1 MAYTPQINYPAYNP
15 YQQMPMQYQQPI
27 QQTAPQPMQTQPM
40 YQARPVT
47 SREEALGQQVDF
59 FGAGTL
65 MPDLALG
72 IIYLKRFNQN
82 TGASDLFEFCLA
94 QTDAPQ
100 EQPNELEE
108 IRASI
113 KRLEDE
119 IAQMRTSKAK
129 VVKKNDDE

>member
-1 MAYTPQINYPAYNP
+1 MAYQP
-15 YQQMPMQYQQPI
+15 YQMYSNQYQQYQYPTALP
-27 QQTAPQPMQTQPM
+27 QQPAPQPMQPQPM

-65 MPDLALG
+65 MPDLSHG
-72 IIYLKRFNQN
+72 VVYLKRFNQN
-82 TGASDLFEFCLA
+82 TGGSDLFEFRLA
-94 QTDAPQ
+94 QPEAQT

-119 IAQMRTSKAK
+119 IAQLRASKAK

>member
-1 MAYTPQINYPAYNP
+1 MAYTPIGYYQPQGYQYPTALP
-15 YQQMPMQYQQPI
+15 QQPT
-27 QQTAPQPMQTQPM
+27 QQAMQPQPM

-59 FGAGTL
+59 FGAGVL
-65 MPDLALG
+65 MPDLAHG
-72 IIYLKRFNQN
+72 IVYLKRFNQQ
-82 TGASDLFEFCLA
+82 TGASDLYEFRLSQPDA
-94 QTDAPQ
+94 QP

-119 IAQMRTSKAK
+119 IEKLRASKAK

>member
-1 MAYTPQINYPAYNP
+1 MAYQP
-15 YQQMPMQYQQPI
+15 YQMYSNQYQQYQYPTALP
-27 QQTAPQPMQTQPM
+27 QQPAPQPMQPQPM

-65 MPDLALG
+65 MPDLSHG
-72 IIYLKRFNQN
+72 VVYLKRFNQN
-82 TGASDLFEFCLA
+82 TGGSDLYEFRLV
-94 QTDAPQ
+94 QPEAPQ

-119 IAQMRTSKAK
+119 IAQMRASKAK

>member
-1 MAYTPQINYPAYNP
+1 MAYQNPYPMYNTQYPAYQYP
-15 YQQMPMQYQQPI
+15 TALPQQQ
-27 QQTAPQPMQTQPM
+27 APQMSPQPM

-65 MPDLALG
+65 MPDLAHG
-72 IIYLKRFNQN
+72 IVYLKRFNQN
-82 TGASDLFEFCLA
+82 TGGSDLFEFRLA
-94 QTDAPQ
+94 QPEAQP
-100 EQPNELEE
+100 EQSNEIEQ
-108 IRASI
+108 IRESI

-119 IAQMRTSKAK
+119 LEKLKASRAK

>member
-1 MAYTPQINYPAYNP
+1 MAYTPIGYYQPQGYQYPTALP
-15 YQQMPMQYQQPI
+15 QQPT
-27 QQTAPQPMQTQPM
+27 QQTMQPQPM

-59 FGAGTL
+59 FGAGVL
-65 MPDLALG
+65 MPDLAHG
-72 IIYLKRFNQN
+72 IVYLKRFNQQ
-82 TGASDLFEFCLA
+82 TGASDLYEFRLSQPDA
-94 QTDAPQ
+94 QS

-119 IAQMRTSKAK
+119 IEKLRASKAK

>member
-1 MAYTPQINYPAYNP
+1 MAYQNP
-15 YQQMPMQYQQPI
+15 YPMYNTQYPTYQYPTALPQQQ
-27 QQTAPQPMQTQPM
+27 APQMSPQPM

-65 MPDLALG
+65 MPDLSHG
-72 IIYLKRFNQN
+72 VVYLKRFNQN
-82 TGASDLFEFCLA
+82 TGGSDLYEFRLV
-94 QTDAPQ
+94 QPEAPQ

-119 IAQMRTSKAK
+119 IAQMRASKAK

>member
-1 MAYTPQINYPAYNP
+1 MAYQNPYPMYNTQYPAY
-15 YQQMPMQYQQPI
+15 QYPTALPQQP
-27 QQTAPQPMQTQPM
+27 APQMQPQPV

-65 MPDLALG
+65 MPDLAHG
-72 IIYLKRFNQN
+72 IVYLKRFNPN
-82 TGASDLFEFCLA
+82 TGGSDLFEFRQA
-94 QTDAPQ
+94 QPETQQ
-100 EQPNELEE
+100 EQPNELEQ
-108 IRASI
+108 IRESI

-119 IAQMRTSKAK
+119 LDKLKSSKAK

>member
-1 MAYTPQINYPAYNP
+1 MAYQNP
-15 YQQMPMQYQQPI
+15 YQMYNTQYQPYQYPTALPQQP
-27 QQTAPQPMQTQPM
+27 AQPMQPQPM

-65 MPDLALG
+65 MPDLAHG
-72 IIYLKRFNQN
+72 VVYLKRFNQN
-82 TGASDLFEFCLA
+82 TGGSDLFEFRLSKQEA
-94 QTDAPQ
+94 QP
-100 EQPNELEE
+100 EQPNELDE

-113 KRLEDE
+113 KKLEDE
-119 IAQMRTSKAK
+119 VAQIRTSRAK

>member
-1 MAYTPQINYPAYNP
+1 MAYQP
-15 YQQMPMQYQQPI
+15 YQMYSNQYQQYQYPTALP
-27 QQTAPQPMQTQPM
+27 QQPAPQPMQPQPM

-65 MPDLALG
+65 MPDLSHG
-72 IIYLKRFNQN
+72 VVYLKRFNQN
-82 TGASDLFEFCLA
+82 TGGSDLFEFRLA
-94 QTDAPQ
+94 QPEAQT

-113 KRLEDE
+113 KRLEE
-119 IAQMRTSKAK
+119 ELEKLKANKAK